1 MRSRVYV
8 TARRLS
14 VPAFARRTLLLW
26 VCCCAPGGQEI
37 SIDCCTAGAQ
47 QLRRR
52 SSKCEQPLS
61 LSLTTSTQTR
71 RYHTVM
77 ISAQCH
83 TFTVNQQLRRRS
95 SKCEQCR
102 VDSWR
107 RKLNTW
113 INFYWQKFT
122 SHSIELNTDVMLHAQ
137 LKLERVWNRTGTYG
151 NETVFAVRG
160 ELEVIS
166 LFAQALNHNSNRQK
180 NQRAPARDRLTGV
193 NRAMNVSHV
202 GECCWKLRGLCPRFQ
217 IELHD
222 VAIAFIDKQ
231 HPNYNT
237 LAPTML

>member
-14 VPAFARRTLLLW
+14 VPAFARRTLLLR

-37 SIDCCTAGAQ
+37 SVDCCTAGAQ
-47 QLRRR
+47 QL
-52 SSKCEQPLS
+52 Q
-61 LSLTTSTQTR
+61 
-71 RYHTVM
+71 
-77 ISAQCH
+77 
-83 TFTVNQQLRRRS
+83 RRS